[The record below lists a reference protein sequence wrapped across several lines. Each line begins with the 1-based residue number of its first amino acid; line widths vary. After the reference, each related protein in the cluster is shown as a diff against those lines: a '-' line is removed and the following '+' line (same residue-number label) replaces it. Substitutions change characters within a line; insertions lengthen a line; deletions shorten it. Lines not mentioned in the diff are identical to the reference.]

1 MKNIHLYDYG
11 KKEKN
16 NRKLGHITI
25 TEDKSCVESGKIDK
39 LRERI
44 YKIKKI
50 ISLYRVV
57 SNIKCNNHASN
68 LITNTGFAN

>member
-1 MKNIHLYDYG
+1 MEEPSAMVNILSMMPGKNKINLMKNIHLYDYG

-50 ISLYRVV
+50 IS
-57 SNIKCNNHASN
+57 
-68 LITNTGFAN
+68 